1 MTGRDTPPDVQNG
14 PLGWSPDKINNFED
28 WAGDERPDL
37 TPEEGKKLAKAAYE
51 ASTNW
56 LNAGRRAAWADSLRA
71 FNSRHST
78 GSKYNSREYAYRSNL
93 YRPKTRATVRRNESY
108 TAMAFFA
115 NEDVVN
121 IRANDDDDPKQ
132 QASAAIMQSILQYRL
147 KNSIPW
153 FLTLIGA
160 RQDCEVMGIAVTKAD
175 WEYEERV
182 TGSHLEAVTD
192 EGGHVVLDEDGFA
205 KVHEVDEIEV
215 IKDKPRVDLISPENF
230 RFEPG
235 CDWRDPVHSSPYL
248 IELMPLY
255 IEDVKERIAKGEW
268 FDVAESALQHASDL
282 DDDTTRRSREQDR
295 IPGKDNDAWK
305 PAEFQICWVRNNIIK
320 HGGQDW
326 QFYTLS
332 SGGELL
338 SNPRPL
344 KEVYLHGERPFVVG
358 FVVVE
363 THKTYPSS
371 KPELTKDLQR
381 AANDDWN
388 LRFDVLKL
396 QLNPR
401 LFIKTGAGIDPQDAR
416 TFMPGKV
423 VLMKGN
429 PADSIQWERPPSPGA
444 EVYQEAD
451 RINLDWDD
459 LVGDF
464 TNQSLQ
470 SSQQAGEQSATGM
483 NLLSGEAGGLKEYEL
498 RVFAETWAEPM
509 FKLLI
514 KLIEAYETDEVIL
527 EMAGRNA
534 GLYQRFGIDKVTDD
548 LLKADLNVT
557 ANVGI
562 GATNPQHRMKNF
574 VAAGEVLG
582 KMYGP
587 EMLAQGTNFQ
597 EVCKEIFGFLG
608 YRDGQRFFNPSFD
621 PRVAQLQQQLQEL
634 QAKGDGKGAPDTS
647 KIQAAQVTGQYRL
660 HERQLEAQ
668 SQAQQSGVDLQIAQ
682 LKMQADLAR
691 DRMKLAHDHANT
703 VAQHNLSQFAAR
715 AEHLHQQHQAVQQHN
730 LGQVAADNESLRPGP
745 PTQKPGFGK

>member
-1 MTGRDTPPDVQNG
+1 
-14 PLGWSPDKINNFED
+14 
-28 WAGDERPDL
+28 
-37 TPEEGKKLAKAAYE
+37 
-51 ASTNW
+51 
-56 LNAGRRAAWADSLRA
+56 
-71 FNSRHST
+71 
-78 GSKYNSREYAYRSNL
+78 
-93 YRPKTRATVRRNESY
+93 
-108 TAMAFFA
+108 MAFFA
-115 NEDVVN
+115 NEDVVS
-121 IRANDDDDPKQ
+121 IKANDDDDPKQ

-147 KNSIPW
+147 KNSVPW
-153 FLTLIGA
+153 FLTVVGA
-160 RQDCEVMGIAVTKAD
+160 RQDCEVMGICVSKAD
-175 WEYEERV
+175 WEYEERKV
-182 TGSHLEAVTD
+182 GSHIEAIQD
-192 EGGHVVLDEDGFA
+192 ENGHVVLDEDGFA
-205 KVHEVDEIEV
+205 RVHEVDEMEV
-215 IKDKPRVDLISPENF
+215 VKDQPRVDLISPENF

-235 CDWRDPVHSSPYL
+235 CDWRDPVKSSPYI

-255 IEDVKERIAKGEW
+255 IEAVKEKIASGEW
-268 FDVAESALQHASDL
+268 FSVSESALQHASDL

-295 IPGKDNDAWK
+295 VPGKDNDAWK

-320 HGGQDW
+320 YGGRDW

-344 KEVYLHGERPFVVG
+344 EEVYLHGERPFVVG
-358 FVVVE
+358 FVVLE
-363 THKTYPSS
+363 THKTYPST

-401 LFIKTGAGIDPQDAR
+401 LFVKTGSGIDPQDAR

-464 TNQSLQ
+464 TNSSVQ
-470 SSQQAGEQSATGM
+470 SSQVEQQSATGM
-483 NLLSGEAGGLKEYEL
+483 NLMSGEAGGLKEYEL

-509 FKLLI
+509 FRLLI

-534 GLYQRFGIDKVTDD
+534 GLWQRFGIDKVTDD
-548 LLKADLNVT
+548 LLKGDLNVT

-562 GATNPQHRMKNF
+562 GATNPVHRLKNF
-574 VAAGEVLG
+574 STAGELLA
-582 KMYGP
+582 KLYGP
-587 EMLAQGTNFQ
+587 EVMAQGSNFE
-597 EVCKEIFGFLG
+597 EVCKEVFGMLG
-608 YRDGQRFFNPSFD
+608 YRDGKRFFQPAFD

-634 QAKGDGKGAPDTS
+634 QKKGEGKGQQPPDQTRV
-647 KIQAAQVTGQYRL
+647 QAAQIAGQYRL
-660 HERQLEAQ
+660 QERQLESQ
-668 SQAQQSGVDLQIAQ
+668 SQQQQSQVDLQIAQ
-682 LKMQADLAR
+682 MKMAADLDR
-691 DRMKLAHDHANT
+691 DKIKLAHEHA
-703 VAQHNLSQFAAR
+703 QSM
-715 AEHLHQQHQAVQQHN
+715 VQQTHEQQN
-730 LGQVAADNESLRPGP
+730 ALRQHHLNMFAQAAAPQSTGE
-745 PTQKPGFGK
+745 